1 MSPIRNLSRNAEAA
15 VHVGDIVEVRGE
27 EPLMFVQEVV
37 AGTARCAWVHVHGIG
52 EAVFPLAALRRAPVP
67 EMSPARRADS

>member
-1 MSPIRNLSRNAEAA
+1 MPSIQKPSRTAEAD

-37 AGTARCAWVHVHGIG
+37 AGAARCAWVHVHGIG
-52 EAVFPLAALRRAPVP
+52 EGMFPLADLRRAPVP
-67 EMSPARRADS
+67 EAAPVRRRP